1 MMIERKD
8 RHKTGHSASL
18 LRRSGNP
25 DLAKP
30 YFAAPRASG
39 GSLVHTSL
47 RPNPVT
53 WPELMER
60 IRHHSPDWAAR
71 LAQAKTR
78 QELQELVS
86 GFLHDLRLVRRLA
99 TASDPVRHG
108 PSQSAELAEAIHR
121 FLIENLPHGP
131 TLKGLAK
138 FLGYSEKYCSD
149 LFQSIMGEQF
159 SRCIKRL
166 RVERATQLLLET
178 ESPQT
183 RIAERLGFSDQ
194 FTFSHF
200 FKRAVGCSPQHF
212 RLRARNTRSPRRNG

>member
-1 MMIERKD
+1 
-8 RHKTGHSASL
+8 
-18 LRRSGNP
+18 
-25 DLAKP
+25 
-30 YFAAPRASG
+30 
-39 GSLVHTSL
+39 
-47 RPNPVT
+47 
-53 WPELMER
+53 MER

-71 LAQAKTR
+71 LAQAKTKP
-78 QELQELVS
+78 ELQELVS
-86 GFLHDLRLVRRLA
+86 SFLHDLRLVEKLA
-99 TASDPVRHG
+99 VVSDPATREPL
-108 PSQSAELAEAIHR
+108 PSSELVEAIHR
-121 FLIENLPHGP
+121 FLIENLPCGP

-159 SRCIKRL
+159 SRCVRRL

-178 ESPQT
+178 ESPQI

-212 RLRARNTRSPRRNG
+212 RLRARNARSPRRNG